1 MIGKVMRLSV
11 FYCLCYDIDIS
22 TYMSEDQVLEEIDTD
37 LNEEEDIIMDEIM
50 DEHWRD
56 VAGEGDDKKKIHA
69 LRWDICVEEKGGLM
83 KREFLVSVPHL
94 KVGNIVWNFV
104 KEHIID
110 EKEQYKYIGL
120 RGFDYK

>member
-56 VAGEGDDKKKIHA
+56 VAYEGEDKKKIHA
-69 LRWDICVEEKGGLM
+69 LSWEVYFKDK
-83 KREFLVSVPHL
+83 
-94 KVGNIVWNFV
+94 
-104 KEHIID
+104 
-110 EKEQYKYIGL
+110 
-120 RGFDYK
+120 